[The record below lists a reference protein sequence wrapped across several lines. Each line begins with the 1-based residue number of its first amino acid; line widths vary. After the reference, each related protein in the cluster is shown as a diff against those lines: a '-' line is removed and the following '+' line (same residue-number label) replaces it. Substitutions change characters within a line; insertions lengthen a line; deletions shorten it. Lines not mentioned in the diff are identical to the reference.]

1 MAGITVAP
9 ITVAAKAVLPR
20 IIRSDIS
27 APPSIRVFV
36 TFSGGVET
44 EITAD
49 VRRVTITRGRSK
61 ERETMSPG
69 RAEIDILNF
78 NGKYDPD
85 NFSGPYYPNI
95 RPNKAVRIIAV
106 TDTGT
111 VALFDGRLE
120 GSTLNFAEGGL
131 QPTVLWR
138 AIDASKRLNRD
149 RSTDGYGTAGQKT
162 GARVAAVLD
171 GATPPWPVTERY
183 LAPGTKTVQFFAGDQ
198 GRYDYL
204 VQVAES
210 EPGAFFISADGRAI
224 FRDANWAPTPAQP
237 ALGNAAGEFKFSSIE
252 ITDDESEIYNAVTV
266 TANALTDEL
275 QEDTSSQA
283 EFGRSDLSV
292 SSLLDTNSDMDSLAF
307 TYLVAYSSPR
317 RRVSSLKVDRV
328 AADWYW
334 FLSKEL
340 MDRVTVRHR
349 PIYGGTFQQ
358 NSAIQGITVAVND
371 SQNWELTWNLAP
383 PLDVISNPNLLTPNQ
398 SSIETDATGWYVSF
412 TESPPG
418 NGVVITGR
426 TAGPYAAYI
435 GDYGLEFHSYGT
447 PQIQGAIRTTP
458 YTTAAVTPTH
468 TYRASAWIRDAGWL
482 TDYWYI
488 RIFFYNSGGSVIAN
502 MENGPFG
509 PYYSGSAEWQQGTVE
524 AVAPTNAAYAAV
536 ELVVVETDSPGGS
549 GHVYFVD
556 AVELRDTLVI
566 ASINPQPA
574 TIARAVTIP
583 APTILT
589 TPQNRT
595 VTPATIA
602 RAVVVP
608 TPTVSGGTS
617 FTPTDISGLK
627 AWYDFSV
634 AASNLWQNSART
646 TPISADG
653 QGIQGV
659 TDKSGQGKHL
669 VVTTSSQ
676 APQYKTAIINGKS
689 IARFDGSSDVMYST
703 ATLSAMST
711 WTLFIAAKKRSAPVS
726 SSQYLFSGA
735 DGATI
740 ETVSGTSTTGLVWDW
755 DDISASRNL
764 GGTATNTNIIVVRV
778 AGTGTNQ
785 MNIRLNGG
793 AGLTFSPDG
802 VVASALL
809 MNFGASA
816 DQSFSFGDYDLG
828 ESFIYD
834 TALSL
839 ANINLAGPYLA
850 TKWGT
855 TWTTAT

>member
-27 APPSIRVFV
+27 APPSIKVFV

-44 EITAD
+44 DITAD
-49 VRRVTITRGRSK
+49 VQRVTITRGRNK

-69 RAEIDILNF
+69 RAEIVILNF

-85 NFSGPYYPNI
+85 NFSSPYYPNI
-95 RPNKAVRIIAV
+95 RPNKPVRIIAN

-111 VALFDGRLE
+111 VPLFDGRLE

-149 RSTDGYGTAGQKT
+149 RSTTGYGTAGQKT
-162 GARVAAVLD
+162 GARVAAVLN

-183 LAPGTKTVQFFAGDQ
+183 LGAGTKTVQFSAGDQ

-210 EPGAFFISADGRAI
+210 EPGAFFIAADGKAI
-224 FRDANWAPTPAQP
+224 FRDATWAPTPAQP
-237 ALGNAAGEFKFSSIE
+237 ALGNAVGEYKFSSIE

-266 TANALTDEL
+266 TANAIPDEV
-275 QEDTSSQA
+275 QEDISSQA

-292 SSLLDTNSDMDSLAF
+292 SSLLDTSADMDSLAF

-349 PIYGGTFQQ
+349 PIYGGTFSQT
-358 NSAIQGITVAVND
+358 SAIQGITLAVND
-371 SQNWELTWNLAP
+371 SQNWELTWNLSP

-398 SSIETDATGWYVSF
+398 SSIETDASGWYVSF
-412 TESPPG
+412 TENPPG
-418 NGVVITGR
+418 NGVIITGR
-426 TAGPYAAYI
+426 TAGPYAAYV
-435 GDYGLEFHSYGT
+435 GDYGLEFHSYGV

-458 YTTAAVTPTH
+458 YTTAAVIPAH

-488 RIFFYNSGGSVIAN
+488 RIFFYNSGGSVISN
-502 MENGPFG
+502 TENGPFG
-509 PYYSGSAEWQQGTVE
+509 PYYSGSSEWQQGTVE

-536 ELVVVETDSPGGS
+536 ELVVVETHSPSGG
-549 GHVYFVD
+549 GHIYFVD
-556 AVELRDTLVI
+556 AVELRDTLVL
-566 ASINPQPA
+566 ASINPQPS
-574 TIARAVTIP
+574 TIARAVVMP

-602 RAVVVP
+602 RAAALP
-608 TPTVSGGTS
+608 APTVTGGTA
-617 FTPTDISGLK
+617 FVPTDISGLVG
-627 AWYDFSV
+627 WYDFTDLSK
-634 AASNLWQNSART
+634 LWQSISSAT
-646 TPISADG
+646 TAVTADSQPIG
-653 QGIQGV
+653 YVQ
-659 TDKSGQGKHL
+659 DKSAGTHDLQANTTANRPL
-669 VVTTSSQ
+669 VRTG
-676 APQYKTAIINGKS
+676 ANGINGKA
-689 IARFDGSSDVMYST
+689 IAQFDGTDDALFTST
-703 ATLSAMST
+703 FTADASITY
-711 WTLFIAAKKRSAPVS
+711 FIVAKKRSAPS
-726 SSQYLFSGA
+726 STNRILVCTSN
-735 DGATI
+735 
-740 ETVSGTSTTGLVWDW
+740 GTDWVYTQST
-755 DDISASRNL
+755 ISAAGYVYDTDEVGASRIL
-764 GGTATNTNIIVVRV
+764 GGTATNVNVIVLRYNSGSS
-778 AGTGTNQ
+778 ADYW
-785 MNIRLNGG
+785 INGG
-793 AGLTFSPDG
+793 AKANFDPENTYGFSSDLCIG
-802 VVASALL
+802 ADVALATGFGDFNVGEYIRYNSALTL
-809 MNFGASA
+809 T
-816 DQSFSFGDYDLG
+816 D
-828 ESFIYD
+828 
-834 TALSL
+834 
-839 ANINLAGPYLA
+839 INRVGPYLA
-850 TKWGT
+850 TRFGF

>member
-27 APPSIRVFV
+27 APPSIKVFV

-44 EITAD
+44 DITAD

-69 RAEIDILNF
+69 RAEIDVLNF

-95 RPNKAVRIIAV
+95 RPNKPVRIIAI

-111 VALFDGRLE
+111 VPLFDGRLE

-149 RSTDGYGTAGQKT
+149 RSTTDYGTAGQKT

-210 EPGAFFISADGRAI
+210 EPGAFFIAADGKAV

-237 ALGNAAGEFKFSSIE
+237 ALGNAAGEYKFSSIE

-266 TANALTDEL
+266 TANALADEV

-292 SSLLDTNSDMDSLAF
+292 SSLLDTSSDMDSLAF

-349 PIYGGTFQQ
+349 PIYGGTFSQT
-358 NSAIQGITVAVND
+358 SAIQGITLAVND
-371 SQNWELTWNLAP
+371 SQNWELTWNLSP

-398 SSIETDATGWYVSF
+398 SSIETDATGWYVSL
-412 TESPPG
+412 TESPAG

-426 TAGPYAAYI
+426 TLGPYAAYV
-435 GDYGLEFHSYGT
+435 GDYGLEFHSYGV

-458 YTTAAVTPTH
+458 YTTAAVIPTH

-482 TDYWYI
+482 TDFWYI
-488 RIFFYNSGGSVIAN
+488 ALVFYNSGGTVVGYTQSS
-502 MENGPFG
+502 PFG
-509 PYYSGSAEWQQGTVE
+509 PYFSGSYEWQQGVIE
-524 AVAPTNAAYAAV
+524 EVAPSNAAYAAV
-536 ELVVVETDSPGGS
+536 ELVVVENHSPTGT

-556 AVELRDTLVI
+556 AVELRDTLVL
-566 ASINPQPA
+566 ASVNPQPS
-574 TIARAVTIP
+574 TIARAVVMP

-595 VTPATIA
+595 VTPSTIA

-608 TPTVSGGTS
+608 TPTIAT
-617 FTPTDISGLK
+617 FTPLSIAGSTR
-627 AWYDFSV
+627 WYDFSST
-634 AASNLWQNSART
+634 ANLWQNTART
-646 TPISADG
+646 TAVTADG
-653 QGIQGV
+653 QPIGGV
-659 TDKSGQGKHL
+659 TDRSAAGTHHL
-669 VVTTSSQ
+669 SQ
-676 APQYKTAIINGKS
+676 ATAGQRPLYKAAIINGKS
-689 IARFDGSSDVMYST
+689 VGRFDGSDDWLGDGTGFLGDATST
-703 ATLSAMST
+703 R
-711 WTLFIAAKKRSAPVS
+711 IIVAKKRSA
-726 SSQYLFSGA
+726 
-735 DGATI
+735 
-740 ETVSGTSTTGLVWDW
+740 TVSTQHDLISTNADSGGVFTDTSLGSGYIYNYSNTLSN
-755 DDISASRNL
+755 IQL
-764 GGTATNTNIIVVRV
+764 GGTVTNVNCVVLQYNGSGG
-778 AGTGTNQ
+778 AL
-785 MNIRLNGG
+785 MKWWINGG
-793 AGLTFSPDG
+793 ASGTPFDPDDN
-802 VVASALL
+802 VFTANDLR
-809 MNFGASA
+809 FGTNWNST
-816 DQSFSFGDYDLG
+816 SFGDYDLC
-828 ESFIYD
+828 EMLEYD
-834 TALSL
+834 TSLSL
-839 ANINLAGPYLA
+839 ANINSLGAWLA
-850 TKWGT
+850 TKWGF